1 MLAGNQHL
9 KGGYNNDTCRIN
21 ASVVTVQ
28 TANTLK
34 AQIIHLWC
42 LTHSVVRTS
51 SLYDRCTPSKPNSN
65 LRQSPIWAARSSQT
79 GEWKQVC
86 TPAAESIHKEIAA
99 LRKTMMNET
108 DLEVIEHV
116 CSDGGAFKLGCA
128 CKCFPLIGS
137 QKRFITRGEYRSAT
151 QATEKKFNSD
161 LMSCRLEISVYAH
174 RLSGEPLLFVL
185 RRREFFLFLNSG
197 D

>member
-1 MLAGNQHL
+1 MPCRQPTSKGRIQQWYLSNQ
-9 KGGYNNDTCRIN
+9 CRRRYRADCQYAQGSNHSPLMSYTQCCQNVFPVWQVHTI
-21 ASVVTVQ
+21 
-28 TANTLK
+28 K
-34 AQIIHLWC
+34 AQQQPEVESRLSGEV
-42 LTHSVVRTS
+42 LPD
-51 SLYDRCTPSKPNSN
+51 Y
-65 LRQSPIWAARSSQT
+65 WA
-79 GEWKQVC
+79 KNQVC
-86 TPAAESIHKEIAA
+86 TRAAESIRKDIAA

-151 QATEKKFNSD
+151 QATEKKSNSD

-174 RLSGEPLLFVL
+174 RRSGEPLLFVL
-185 RRREFFLFLNSG
+185 RRRDFFFF
-197 D
+197 

>member
-1 MLAGNQHL
+1 MILVESMPASLPCRLPIRSRL
-9 KGGYNNDTCRIN
+9 KSFTSD
-21 ASVVTVQ
+21 VLHTVLSERLPCM
-28 TANTLK
+28 TGA
-34 AQIIHLWC
+34 H
-42 LTHSVVRTS
+42 H
-51 SLYDRCTPSKPNSN
+51 
-65 LRQSPIWAARSSQT
+65 QSPTATRGRVPFERRGPPRLLS
-79 GEWKQVC
+79 ENQVC
-86 TPAAESIHKEIAA
+86 TRAAESIRKDIAA

-151 QATEKKFNSD
+151 QATEKKSNSD

-185 RRREFFLFLNSG
+185 RRRDFFFF
-197 D
+197 